1 MDKLRDFMQSW
12 PGKAVL
18 LLTLVPMAFMG
29 VSNFGGGAGIA
40 PNEVVKVGSAS
51 VGLDT
56 YRGEVNA
63 YRSRLLETVDVNL
76 IDEKA
81 LADEILQGMIDRA
94 LLENQSQ
101 FLGMTVSDEMITR
114 LLRAD
119 SSFHD
124 ANGQFSNDLFAQ
136 YLQSRGMTK
145 SHLFDEFRVQ
155 LSLRQLTSSLLGT
168 AIYPDSQ
175 IGRLLDL
182 QLQSREV
189 WLYRLAWQN
198 FVDKVNVGDDEIET
212 YYQSNKDKL
221 IKPATVDLAYL
232 ELSDKDVKI
241 ETPSD
246 EEIQAQYQSYL
257 QSSGV
262 VNSFGLAQ
270 ILLTGD
276 DAESRA
282 KEVKAKLDAGGDF
295 KVLAKEYSDD
305 PTGQSGGDIG
315 SYNPAMFGESAK
327 AVESAL
333 DGLGVGQSSDVVKTQ
348 FGYHIFNIT
357 RLADVPSLDSMRD
370 ELIKQA
376 TEHKRKAT
384 FEEMVAKIN
393 GMATDGMGVADIAQ
407 AMGLTAKN
415 IKAYPQTGNQ
425 TELSAPSVIATAF
438 DEFAIADQSVSAN
451 ITLADKTVWVQST
464 NHEAERP
471 MTKEEASADIKAV
484 LAKQK
489 AIAFALNEAQDIAK
503 QGEADPKVL
512 ATKEA
517 SIGQVGLASSM
528 LSPAEK
534 ASLFLH
540 QGEGLS
546 VWTVE
551 TDEGASVLVGS
562 PITSSSQPQLGQAE
576 RMATAKI
583 IRDNVGQD
591 QLGDYLQYLRDT
603 QEIQLNEQA
612 LKQ

>member
-1 MDKLRDFMQSW
+1 
-12 PGKAVL
+12 
-18 LLTLVPMAFMG
+18 
-29 VSNFGGGAGIA
+29 
-40 PNEVVKVGSAS
+40 
-51 VGLDT
+51 
-56 YRGEVNA
+56 
-63 YRSRLLETVDVNL
+63 
-76 IDEKA
+76 
-81 LADEILQGMIDRA
+81 
-94 LLENQSQ
+94 
-101 FLGMTVSDEMITR
+101 
-114 LLRAD
+114 
-119 SSFHD
+119 
-124 ANGQFSNDLFAQ
+124 
-136 YLQSRGMTK
+136 
-145 SHLFDEFRVQ
+145 
-155 LSLRQLTSSLLGT
+155 
-168 AIYPDSQ
+168 
-175 IGRLLDL
+175 
-182 QLQSREV
+182 
-189 WLYRLAWQN
+189 
-198 FVDKVNVGDDEIET
+198 
-212 YYQSNKDKL
+212 
-221 IKPATVDLAYL
+221 
-232 ELSDKDVKI
+232 
-241 ETPSD
+241 
-246 EEIQAQYQSYL
+246 
-257 QSSGV
+257 
-262 VNSFGLAQ
+262 
-270 ILLTGD
+270 
-276 DAESRA
+276 
-282 KEVKAKLDAGGDF
+282 
-295 KVLAKEYSDD
+295 
-305 PTGQSGGDIG
+305 
-315 SYNPAMFGESAK
+315 MFGESAK

-333 DGLGVGQSSDVVKTQ
+333 DGLGVGQSSNVVKTQ

-471 MTKEEASADIKAV
+471 MTKEEASADIKSV

-489 AIAFALNEAQDIAK
+489 AIALALNEAQDIAK

-517 SIGQVGLASSM
+517 SIGQVGLASST

-546 VWTVE
+546 VWTVQ